1 VSVHV
6 ADLVEDELL
15 TRLSRDVDG
24 TFADLVVAYERAV
37 FTTALR
43 ISVRAGDAEDLA
55 AETFLRAYQALRTY
69 SDQRIRQ
76 LRPRA
81 WLVTILLNLWRNQA
95 RAAARRPTPVA
106 LDTVADL
113 PVTAESPEEHAQRH
127 DDDARLGILLTQL
140 PHVQHVAIVL
150 RHIVGM
156 PYAEIADVLGCPEG
170 TAKSHVS
177 RGLRRLRRLMTD
189 SQPEE
194 KP

>member
-1 VSVHV
+1 VDV
-6 ADLVEDELL
+6 ADQVEDELL
-15 TRLSRDVDG
+15 ARLSRDVDA
-24 TFADLVVAYERAV
+24 TFADLVAAYGRAV

-43 ISVRAGDAEDLA
+43 ISVRPGDAEDLA

-69 SDQRIRQ
+69 PDQRIRQ

-106 LDTVADL
+106 LDAAADL
-113 PVTAESPEEHAQRH
+113 PAMAESPEEHAQRR
-127 DDDARLGILLTQL
+127 DDDARLGILLTEL
-140 PHVQHVAIVL
+140 PHVQRVAIVL

-156 PYAEIADVLGCPEG
+156 SYAETADVLGCPEG

-189 SQPEE
+189 TQKEE
-194 KP
+194 NS